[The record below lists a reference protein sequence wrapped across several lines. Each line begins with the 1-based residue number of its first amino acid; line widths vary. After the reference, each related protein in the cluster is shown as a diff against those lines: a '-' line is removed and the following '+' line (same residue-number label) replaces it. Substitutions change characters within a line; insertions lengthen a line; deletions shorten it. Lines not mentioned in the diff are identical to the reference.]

1 MLYLVAPLLWIL
13 VAVTVLLAWWRGGG
27 AERMGAIL
35 MLIASLMVRLIHL
48 ILPTSLHAYALLID
62 EAALAAGFLL
72 VALRYFSPWL
82 GVAMILQAIQFSL
95 HAYYLVGEK
104 DHDYLYKLVNNVN
117 TFAILLIILAA
128 TLLTWRKRA
137 SAAAR

>member
-1 MLYLVAPLLWIL
+1 M
-13 VAVTVLLAWWRGGG
+13 AVTVLLAWRRGGG
-27 AERMGAIL
+27 AERAGAII
-35 MLIASLMVRLIHL
+35 MLIASVMVLLIHL
-48 ILPTSLHAYALLID
+48 ILPVALQVYALLID

-128 TLLTWRKRA
+128 TLLTGRKRA
-137 SAAAR
+137 RLAAK

>member
-1 MLYLVAPLLWIL
+1 MLYLIAPLLWTL
-13 VAVTVLLAWWRGGG
+13 MAVTVLLAWRRGGG
-27 AERMGAIL
+27 AERAGAII
-35 MLIASLMVRLIHL
+35 MLIASIMVQLIHL
-48 ILPTSLHAYALLID
+48 ILPVSLQAYALLID

-95 HAYYLVGEK
+95 HAYYLIGEK
-104 DHDYLYKLVNNVN
+104 DHDDLYKIVNNVN

-128 TLLTWRKRA
+128 TLLTWRRRA
-137 SAAAR
+137 DLAAK